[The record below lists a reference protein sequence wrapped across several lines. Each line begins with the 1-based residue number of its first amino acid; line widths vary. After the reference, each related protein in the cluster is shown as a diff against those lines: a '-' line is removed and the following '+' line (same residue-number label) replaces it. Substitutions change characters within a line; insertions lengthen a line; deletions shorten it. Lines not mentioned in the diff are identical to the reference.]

1 MLAPDGDANPMTNA
15 VPDSAHPGW
24 TLITNHGAVLIHVA
38 GQPRHTVREIA
49 VAVGITERSAARI
62 LRDLRD
68 EGYIACR
75 KEGRRNVYELNT
87 AQPLRHPVGEQHQVR
102 DLLSGLVE
110 MDRIGVR
117 TRETSR
123 AGARAS

>member
-1 MLAPDGDANPMTNA
+1 MTNA
-15 VPDSAHPGW
+15 VSESAHAGW

-49 VAVGITERSAARI
+49 AAVGITERSAARI

-75 KEGRRNVYELNT
+75 KEGRRNVYELNA
-87 AQPLRHPVGEQHQVR
+87 AQRLRHPVGEQYQVR

-117 TRETSR
+117 TRSR
-123 AGARAS
+123 SRVRAS